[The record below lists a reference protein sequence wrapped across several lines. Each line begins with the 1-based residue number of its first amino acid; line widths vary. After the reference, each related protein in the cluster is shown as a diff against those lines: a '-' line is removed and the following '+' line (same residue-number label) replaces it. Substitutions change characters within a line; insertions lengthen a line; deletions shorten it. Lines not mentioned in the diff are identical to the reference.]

1 VITFRALGGVLLLC
15 LALYRPILAFFEP
28 ALVFIEPAL
37 ACIDTLLAR
46 IGPDVSMIYA
56 LLKGGKKSVV
66 LKLYQKQV
74 MSVIYPTVNFVRNNL
89 MLTPLVGGCAGYCSK
104 SDNKKQINLEKR
116 EMHYEQP
123 RPHYEANK
131 AC

>member
-1 VITFRALGGVLLLC
+1 MITFRALGGVLLLC

-56 LLKGGKKSVV
+56 LLKGGKK
-66 LKLYQKQV
+66 K
-74 MSVIYPTVNFVRNNL
+74 R
-89 MLTPLVGGCAGYCSK
+89 CSK
-104 SDNKKQINLEKR
+104 AIPETSYVGDI
-116 EMHYEQP
+116 P
-123 RPHYEANK
+123 RRSISCEIL
-131 AC
+131 

>member
-1 VITFRALGGVLLLC
+1 MITFRTLGGLLC

-28 ALVFIEPAL
+28 TLVFIEPAL
-37 ACIDTLLAR
+37 ACLDTLLAR

-74 MSVIYPTVNFVRNNL
+74 MSVIYPDGQFRAKYSDAHPLEGVALGVAPRVIIINRKNL
-89 MLTPLVGGCAGYCSK
+89 
-104 SDNKKQINLEKR
+104 DQKR
-116 EMHYEQP
+116 
-123 RPHYEANK
+123 RAV
-131 AC
+131 